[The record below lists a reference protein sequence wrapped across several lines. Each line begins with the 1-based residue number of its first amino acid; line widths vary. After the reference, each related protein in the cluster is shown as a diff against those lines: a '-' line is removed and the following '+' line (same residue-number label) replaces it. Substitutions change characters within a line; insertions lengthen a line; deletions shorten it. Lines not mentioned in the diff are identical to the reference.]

1 MSVTPERWKEIEG
14 LYHASLGQ
22 APEKRDALLAN
33 ASTEVRDIVHELLSE
48 EKTGILDGPAWKIDT
63 EPLTTPS
70 AIVPGMTLGPYR
82 IETSV
87 RAGGMGEVFRASDS
101 PLRSSLASRGGRI
114 LLPPR
119 AAVSFATGWRRLS
132 PTR

>member
-22 APEKRDALLAN
+22 APEKQDALHAN
-33 ASTEVRDIVHELLSE
+33 ASTEVREIVHELVSE
-48 EKTGILDGPAWKIDT
+48 EKTGILDGPAWKI
-63 EPLTTPS
+63 EPEALTTPS
-70 AIVPGMTLGPYR
+70 AIVPRDDPGTYR
-82 IETSV
+82 IETNV
-87 RAGGMGEVFRASDS
+87 RAGGMGEVFLASDS